1 MKVKTSELEG
11 AALDYAVAVALEMK
25 VIVHAPNS
33 FRYDVADG
41 IHCSTY
47 GCTIGPA
54 SMTGDDEEYSPS
66 TDWSQG
72 GPLIEQYKIITDPPN
87 DNCPSW
93 GAWLGIDAGDGP
105 TALVAIC
112 RAIVSAKLGD
122 TVDIPDEL
130 VNGDA

>member
-11 AALDYAVAVALEMK
+11 AALDYAVAVAMQLK
-25 VIVHAPNS
+25 TVVHAPNEY
-33 FRYDVADG
+33 RYDVADG

-66 TDWSQG
+66 TDWSQC
-72 GPLIEQYKIITDPPN
+72 GPLIEEYQICLDPLTGGDWDSQY
-87 DNCPSW
+87 PS
-93 GAWLGIDAGDGP
+93 GP
-105 TALVAIC
+105 WVRGSSPLQAAC

-130 VNGDA
+130 VKEG